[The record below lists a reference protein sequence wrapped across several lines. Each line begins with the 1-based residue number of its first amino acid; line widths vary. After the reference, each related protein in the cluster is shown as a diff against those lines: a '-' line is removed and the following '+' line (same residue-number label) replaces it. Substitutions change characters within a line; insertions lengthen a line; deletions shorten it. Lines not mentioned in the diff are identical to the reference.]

1 MAEAKIIIKAQD
13 KTKDGINSASS
24 NLKKLSDAASKLG
37 INLKSLTAVGVT
49 VAALKKLGEAAK
61 QCCDEFL
68 ETENTYLILKNALG
82 NTKEYDKATS
92 SIDKLSKKTLSSKE
106 DVTALYSTLVQLGKG
121 DEEINKIIEASIS
134 LSNVTGKSLTESF
147 NVMLDSLDGSVGT
160 LQKYLPEV
168 KNMTK
173 EELALGKAVDAVN
186 SAFGETSDAISGLSY
201 SQQIKN
207 IKDDMNTIAEDI
219 GSILFNN
226 WYPVLNWFEERIAQI
241 KESIAEET
249 QKQSTTATIRGKQED
264 YKIGSTQYNVL
275 AAANNAINASS
286 YNKNSQAYTGAWNG
300 IDRLLSSTITDSTTA
315 MHALYTV
322 MDLVHEGL
330 LSVDDDIVVAI
341 ADKISPYYSDAI
353 GTIEREVAAAEKMAK
368 AQEEATAEARKAAE
382 AERIKAE
389 QDAANWEK
397 DPVWGTSEELQATMT
412 AAFNDALA
420 NGYQE
425 GVFTSDGTY
434 SGEITSLLGQSND
447 CVQQLLYL
455 IENKDEL
462 FQQLVT
468 SNEATTEQFREVY
481 EKSVEDIQEKF
492 KNTNEQLAEVVKEL
506 HTNVSNAISSYVSYL
521 SEGLADAYDSEQ
533 QTKIVSYLQ
542 SLYDGLV
549 ANGEGGAKEAVYLK
563 NILDNIKNGIIPN
576 LGVDSFIS
584 SYSSYLDDSSKSAY
598 ELGLLNSKLEE
609 ANEMRENMFKNQV
622 NGYET
627 YTQEQWN
634 AVDAIIAGVEE
645 AIENYGKEE
654 KVTTKQSIAEMLA
667 AFNELNNNL
676 TSAVT
681 SYSSYMSEDT
691 LAAFNKIFK
700 LNELSEAITTLEG
713 YLDEAET
720 EQAKR
725 FNAGDDTS
733 LYYSAYLHALEEI
746 IQGLKDEVKAIEN
759 GTSDIQ
765 SYISSNSSYMS
776 EESSLQQQID
786 ALNSAIATT
795 QALIVIVADMIRGGN
810 NGEEERGYI
819 DSLNKILAGQESE
832 LEELEKKLAD
842 SKGKAESEA
851 EDYISKN
858 SSYLSEAT
866 KNLLKIEDL
875 EGLLNDTDE
884 MIAELKASGNYDEAT
899 LNRLYE
905 IREGQDKE
913 LQELKKQNTTPSNL
927 NWGDLG
933 SAFEEAFSSFSTESI
948 DLGLISD
955 FTGAIS
961 EICEAIEPLLTV
973 ILSSNP
979 VLAFIILIFKELASI
994 LSPFLSNTIKPFT
1007 DMIHNIAESL
1017 SGWIIPLLGPIKGV
1031 LTSVCNIIEMILVP
1045 CLEVIS
1051 PIIEFISGAL
1061 TELKPILD
1069 LFVAAF
1075 MGVATVITFIGD
1087 AFKFAIWGFLNWLD
1101 GIEIFGWHPFEGVG
1115 GYDVSTLDSY
1125 DPTTGGLNIS
1135 KTFDNIQAKY
1145 RVNGSGWV
1153 ADGEDDSTS
1162 TSVST
1167 ASYTGSNNYYF
1178 NIYQQA
1184 PVVGDGGMQ
1193 EFAKMIKSEFAEL
1206 AYLSA

>member
-186 SAFGETSDAISGLSY
+186 STFGETSDAISGLSY

-241 KESIAEET
+241 KESIAEEA
-249 QKQSTTATIRGKQED
+249 QKQSTTATIRGKQEN
-264 YKIGSTQYNVL
+264 YKTGSTQYNIL
-275 AAANNAINASS
+275 AAANNSIAASS
-286 YNKNSQAYTGAWNG
+286 YNKNSQAYTGAWDG

-353 GTIEREVAAAEKMAK
+353 GTLEREAVAAEKMTK
-368 AQEEATAEARKAAE
+368 AQEEAAAEARKTAE

-389 QDAANWEK
+389 QDAANWNK
-397 DPVWGTSEELQATMT
+397 DPVWGGSEELQATMT

-425 GVFTSDGTY
+425 GIFTSDGTY

-447 CVQQLLYL
+447 YLQQLGYL
-455 IENKDEL
+455 TENKDEL
-462 FQQLVT
+462 FQQLVS
-468 SNEATTEQFREVY
+468 SNEATTEQFQEVY

-521 SEGLADAYDSEQ
+521 SEGLASAYDSEQ

-549 ANGEGGAKEAVYLK
+549 ANGEGGTKEAIYLK
-563 NILDNIKNGIIPN
+563 NILDNIRNGIIPN

-634 AVDAIIAGVEE
+634 AVDAIIDGVEE
-645 AIENYGKEE
+645 AIENYGKDE
-654 KVTTKQSIAEMLA
+654 KVTTKQSAAEMVA
-667 AFNELNNNL
+667 AINELNNNL
-676 TSAVT
+676 DSAVN
-681 SYSSYMSEDT
+681 SYSSYVSEDT
-691 LAAFNKIFK
+691 FAAFNKILK
-700 LNELSEAITTLEG
+700 LNELNEAITTLTK
-713 YLDEAET
+713 DQNDAER
-720 EQAKR
+720 EQMER
-725 FNAGDDTS
+725 FNAGDDS
-733 LYYSAYLHALEEI
+733 WRIYSAFSHTLAEI
-746 IQGLKDEVKAIEN
+746 INGINNEIAAIKN
-759 GTSDIQ
+759 GTSDIK
-765 SYISSNSSYMS
+765 SYVSANSSYINND
-776 EESSLQQQID
+776 SSTQSQID
-786 ALNSAIATT
+786 DLNSLIAQTN
-795 QALIVIVADMIRGGN
+795 AFIVIVADMIRGGN
-810 NGEEERGYI
+810 NSEETRGLI
-819 DSLNKILAGQESE
+819 NSLNKILVGQESE
-832 LEELEKKLAD
+832 LEELEEKL
-842 SKGKAESEA
+842 KNEPESEA

-884 MIAELKASGNYDEAT
+884 MIAELKASGNYDETT
-899 LNRLYE
+899 LARLYE

-913 LQELKKQNTTPSNL
+913 LQELKKGNANSSSL
-927 NWGDLG
+927 NWSDLG
-933 SAFEEAFSSFSTESI
+933 GAFEDAFKSFSTESI

-979 VLAFIILIFKELASI
+979 IIAFIILILKELAEI
-994 LSPFLSNTIKPFT
+994 LSPFLSDTIEPFT
-1007 DMIHNIAESL
+1007 DLIHNLAESI
-1017 SGWIIPLLGPIKGV
+1017 SGWIIPILGIIKGV
-1031 LTSVCNIIEMILVP
+1031 LGGVCDILEMILLP
-1045 CLEVIS
+1045 ILEMLTPVLELICGVLKILA
-1051 PIIEFISGAL
+1051 PIMEWLKGCIIEIS
-1061 TELKPILD
+1061 TVFV
-1069 LFVAAF
+1069 FVADAIKYA
-1075 MGVATVITFIGD
+1075 MWKVLDWLGTLHIG
-1087 AFKFAIWGFLNWLD
+1087 NWY
-1101 GIEIFGWHPFEGVG
+1101 FFPGVG
-1115 GYDVSTLDSY
+1115 GHDYSSLSSY
-1125 DPTTGGLNIS
+1125 DSSTGGINIVNT
-1135 KTFDNIQAKY
+1135 KKALQEKY
-1145 RVNGSGWV
+1145 AYDETDWI
-1153 ADGEDDSTS
+1153 ADGGDASTS

>member
-249 QKQSTTATIRGKQED
+249 QKQSTTATIRGKQGD
-264 YKIGSTQYNVL
+264 YKIGSTQYNIL

-286 YNKNSQAYTGAWNG
+286 YNKNSQAYTGAWGG

-341 ADKISPYYSDAI
+341 ADKISPYYGDAI

-412 AAFNDALA
+412 TAFNDALA

-425 GVFTSDGTY
+425 GIFTSDGTY

-468 SNEATTEQFREVY
+468 SNEATTEQFQEIY

-521 SEGLADAYDSEQ
+521 SEGLASEYDSEQ

-549 ANGEGGAKEAVYLK
+549 ANGEGGTKEAVYLK

-609 ANEMRENMFKNQV
+609 ANEMRENMVKNQV
-622 NGYET
+622 SGYET

-634 AVDAIIAGVEE
+634 AVDAIIDGVEE

-676 TSAVT
+676 ASTMN
-681 SYSSYMSEDT
+681 SYSSYVSEDT
-691 LAAFNKIFK
+691 LAAFNKIFR
-700 LNELSEAITTLEG
+700 LNELNEVLTTLEG

-733 LYYSAYLHALEEI
+733 LYYSAYIHALEEI
-746 IQGLKDEVKAIEN
+746 IQGIKDETKAIES

-765 SYISSNSSYMS
+765 SYVSANSSYINND
-776 EESSLQQQID
+776 SSTQSQID
-786 ALNSAIATT
+786 SLNSLIAQTN
-795 QALIVIVADMIRGGN
+795 AFIVIVADMIRGGN
-810 NGEEERGYI
+810 NSEEARGLI
-819 DSLNKILAGQESE
+819 NSLNKILAGQESE
-832 LEELEKKLAD
+832 LEELEKKL
-842 SKGKAESEA
+842 KNEPESEA

-858 SSYLSEAT
+858 SAYLSEAT
-866 KNLLKIEDL
+866 KDLIKIEDL
-875 EGLLNDTDE
+875 EGLLSDTDE
-884 MIAELKASGNYDEAT
+884 MIAELKASGNYDETT

-905 IREGQDKE
+905 IRKGQEEE
-913 LQELKKQNTTPSNL
+913 LEELKKGNATPSNL
-927 NWGDLG
+927 NWGDIG
-933 SAFEEAFSSFSTESI
+933 EVIKGVRESYSSESI
-948 DLGLISD
+948 DTGLLGDFASALSELID
-955 FTGAIS
+955 AIGP
-961 EICEAIEPLLTV
+961 IVNIFM
-973 ILSSNP
+973 SSNP
-979 VLAFIILIFKELASI
+979 LLAALLVIITEALKALAPMVEVLMGPLNDALSTIGQVLAELFLPVFDALYPWI
-994 LSPFLSNTIKPFT
+994 ERIAQVLKNVLVPAIQVLSPLFDFVALC
-1007 DMIHNIAESL
+1007 L
-1017 SGWIIPLLGPIKGV
+1017 QV
-1031 LTSVCNIIEMILVP
+1031 L
-1045 CLEVIS
+1045 S
-1051 PIIEFISGAL
+1051 PIIITVAKAL
-1061 TELKPILD
+1061 TILASPIKFLAD
-1069 LFVAAF
+1069 LFSWLGDWLEYF
-1075 MGVATVITFIGD
+1075 GQCIGIALYNVLHPFSRKSYGSNPGGFSSD
-1087 AFKFAIWGFLNWLD
+1087 AFTGLLD
-1101 GIEIFGWHPFEGVG
+1101 RLEMLDNMGTNTNGVSSQ
-1115 GYDVSTLDSY
+1115 YDSS
-1125 DPTTGGLNIS
+1125 
-1135 KTFDNIQAKY
+1135 A
-1145 RVNGSGWV
+1145 
-1153 ADGEDDSTS
+1153 E

-1167 ASYTGSNNYYF
+1167 ASYTGANNYYF

>member
-106 DVTALYSTLVQLGKG
+106 DVTALYTTLVQLGKG

-241 KESIAEET
+241 KESIAEEA
-249 QKQSTTATIRGKQED
+249 QKQSTTATIRGKQEN
-264 YKIGSTQYNVL
+264 YKTGSTQYNIL
-275 AAANNAINASS
+275 AATNNAITASS
-286 YNKNSQAYTGAWNG
+286 YNKNSQAYTGAWDG

-353 GTIEREVAAAEKMAK
+353 GTLEREAVAAEKMTK
-368 AQEEATAEARKAAE
+368 AQEEAAAEARKTAE
-382 AERIKAE
+382 EERIKAE
-389 QDAANWEK
+389 QDAANWNK
-397 DPVWGTSEELQATMT
+397 DPVWGGSEELQATMT

-425 GVFTSDGTY
+425 GIFTSDGTY

-447 CVQQLLYL
+447 YLQQLGYL
-455 IENKDEL
+455 TENKDEL
-462 FQQLVT
+462 FQQLVS
-468 SNEATTEQFREVY
+468 SNEATTEQFQEVY

-521 SEGLADAYDSEQ
+521 SEGLASAYDSEQ

-549 ANGEGGAKEAVYLK
+549 ANGESGTKEAVYLK
-563 NILDNIKNGIIPN
+563 NILDNIRNGIIPN

-622 NGYET
+622 SGYET

-634 AVDAIIAGVEE
+634 AVDAIIDGVEE
-645 AIENYGKEE
+645 AIENYGKDE
-654 KVTTKQSIAEMLA
+654 KATTKQSVAEMIA
-667 AFNELNNNL
+667 AFNELNNHL
-676 TSAVT
+676 ASAMS
-681 SYSSYMSEDT
+681 SYSSYVSEDT
-691 LAAFNKIFK
+691 LTAFNKIFR
-700 LNELSEAITTLEG
+700 LNELNEAITTLTG
-713 YLDEAET
+713 YRDKAEE

-746 IQGLKDEVKAIEN
+746 IQGLKDEVTAIEN

-765 SYISSNSSYMS
+765 SYVSANSSYINNN
-776 EESSLQQQID
+776 SSTQSQID
-786 ALNSAIATT
+786 DLNSLIAQTN
-795 QALIVIVADMIRGGN
+795 AFIVIVADMIRGGN
-810 NGEEERGYI
+810 NSEETRGLI
-819 DSLNKILAGQESE
+819 NSLNKILAGQESE
-832 LEELEKKLAD
+832 LEELEEKL
-842 SKGKAESEA
+842 KNEPESEA

-884 MIAELKASGNYDEAT
+884 MIAELKASGNYDEIT
-899 LNRLYE
+899 LARLYE

-913 LQELKKQNTTPSNL
+913 LQELKKGNANSSSL
-927 NWGDLG
+927 NWSDLG
-933 SAFEEAFSSFSTESI
+933 GAFEDAFKSFSTESI

-979 VLAFIILIFKELASI
+979 IIAFIILIVKEMASI
-994 LSPFLSNTIKPFT
+994 LSPFLSDTIKPFT

-1045 CLEVIS
+1045 CLEVIT

-1069 LFVAAF
+1069 LFVSAF

-1087 AFKFAIWGFLNWLD
+1087 AFKFGVWTFLNWLD
-1101 GIEIFGWHPFEGVG
+1101 GIEILGWHPFEGVG

-1125 DPTTGGLNIS
+1125 DPTTGGLNIG
-1135 KTFDNIQAKY
+1135 KTFENIQAKY
-1145 RVNGSGWV
+1145 RVNGSDYR
-1153 ADGEDDSTS
+1153 ANGEDDSTS